1 MEVHGIPC
9 RVPKLGEDYPLKP
22 FFRRHGSAL
31 TLPAALGQSVT
42 VLNRLPSLF
51 FLACLLAACG
61 APEES
66 RDARPNII
74 LIMTDD
80 QGWAQL
86 GSHGDPILQTPNLD
100 ALASESVEMSRFY
113 VSPVCAPTRAALMTG
128 RYNYRTGV
136 VDTYLGRAMMD
147 PAEVTI
153 AEMLGEAGYRT
164 GIFGKWH
171 LGDNYPQRTVD
182 QGFQESVVHKGGGI
196 GQPSDPPGSDYFD
209 PILFHNGEQQQYEGY
224 CTDVYFDEAI
234 RWIGSG
240 DGAPFFAYIPTN
252 APHSPYLVPDSYRE
266 PYAGQGLSDKDARI
280 YGMITNIDDNVGKL
294 AQHLESE
301 GLAGNTILIFMTD
314 NGPTTRLY
322 HAGLRAQKGSV
333 YENGIRVPFMARWPD
348 RLEPMK
354 SEQLGAHIDIV
365 PTLLAAAGASMPPD
379 IELDGTNL
387 LPLWRG
393 ETESLPQR
401 TYFVQA
407 HRGNE
412 PQPYRAFSAVE
423 QRFKLVQPLSFSQPA
438 PPGAPLELYDLLEDP
453 GEQTDLAEE
462 RPEVVERLKAAYDA
476 WLEDVSA
483 SRGFHA
489 VRFAIGSDAQPLVTL
504 TRQDWRMTTPDGW
517 GRDQK
522 VMGRWMVTCMSEGP
536 YDITVTFAT
545 PAAKS
550 GTARIAFGDL
560 SKSAVVQKGAEQVRF
575 EAVTLQPGEGAFE
588 ASLEIDSEAMGVWHV
603 DVARRQ
609 P

>member
-1 MEVHGIPC
+1 MAE
-9 RVPKLGEDYPLKP
+9 KQASD
-22 FFRRHGSAL
+22 
-31 TLPAALGQSVT
+31 
-42 VLNRLPSLF
+42 
-51 FLACLLAACG
+51 
-61 APEES
+61 
-66 RDARPNII
+66 RPNIV

-100 ALASESVEMSRFY
+100 ALASESVEMNRFY

-153 AEMLGEAGYRT
+153 AEILGESGYRT

-209 PILFHNGEQQQYEGY
+209 PTLFHNGEQQQYSGY

-234 RWIGSG
+234 RWIG
-240 DGAPFFAYIPTN
+240 DGAGKPFFVYIPTN
-252 APHSPYLVPDSYRE
+252 APHAPYLVPDSYRE
-266 PYAGQGLSDKDARI
+266 PYADQGLSDKDSRI

-294 AQHLESE
+294 ANHLESQ
-301 GLAGNTILIFMTD
+301 GLAGNTIFIFMTD

-322 HAGLRAQKGSV
+322 HAGLRAQKTSV

-348 RLEPMK
+348 RLAPK
-354 SEQLGAHIDIV
+354 KVEQLGAHIDV
-365 PTLLAAAGASMPPD
+365 MPTLLAAAGSTAPSE
-379 IELDGTNL
+379 IELDGINL
-387 LPLWRG
+387 LPLWEG
-393 ETESLPQR
+393 QVESVPER

-412 PQPYRAFSAVE
+412 PEPYRAFAAVE
-423 QRFKLVQPLSFSQPA
+423 QQYKLVQALSFGQPA
-438 PPGAPLELYDLLEDP
+438 PPDAPLELYDLLEDP
-453 GEQTDLAEE
+453 GEETDLAGE
-462 RPEVVERLKAAYDA
+462 RPAVVERLKASYDE
-476 WLEDVSA
+476 WLEDVSG

-489 VRFAIGSDAQPLVTL
+489 VRFAIGSEAQPRVTL
-504 TRQDWRMTTPDGW
+504 TRQDWRMVTPDGW
-517 GRDQK
+517 GRDQR
-522 VMGRWMVTCMSEGP
+522 VIGHWMVTCMAEGP
-536 YDITVTFAT
+536 YDVTVTFAK
-545 PAAKS
+545 PAPKS
-550 GTARIAFGDL
+550 GTARISFGDVSESL
-560 SKSAVVQKGAEQVRF
+560 SVESGAEQVRF
-575 EAVTLQPGEGAFE
+575 EGVTLEPGEGTFE
-588 ASLEIDSEAMGVWHV
+588 ASLEIDSEAVGVWHV
-603 DVARRQ
+603 DINRR
-609 P
+609 